1 MIENYIEEYCD
12 GFEFSQ
18 IEHFSQTVS
27 GIDINIDIFEAWK
40 EINGL
45 EHHRE
50 KAFVTLTKGEKT
62 YECMFYEEHSYE
74 HSFFPVTLK
83 GKSCLLFR
91 KTLYGFT
98 LLDTDTLTETY
109 NYMPENI
116 KNGEESFIITGVN
129 QLGELLIF
137 DGCYWAAPYECY
149 VYDYEEKLFA
159 NVSTALGVDSLEE
172 IRIKDGTLYLSGDVF
187 SDDDESKS
195 IQKTISVKE
204 LNRLI
209 SENGVKEI

>member
-1 MIENYIEEYCD
+1 MEEYIKGYCE

-18 IEHFSQTVS
+18 TEQIFQTVS

-45 EHHRE
+45 EHYRE

-62 YECMFYEEHSYE
+62 YECVFYDEHNYKYLFFSVTIKEKSY
-74 HSFFPVTLK
+74 
-83 GKSCLLFR
+83 LLFR

-109 NYMPENI
+109 NYIPENI

-149 VYDYEEKLFA
+149 VYDYEKKLFA
-159 NVSTALGVDSLEE
+159 NVSTALGADSLEE
-172 IRIKDGTLYLSGDVF
+172 IEIKDDTLYLSGDVF
-187 SDDDESKS
+187 SDDDESKR
-195 IQKTISVKE
+195 IQKTVSAKE
-204 LNRLI
+204 LDKLI

>member
-1 MIENYIEEYCD
+1 MEEYIKGYCED
-12 GFEFSQ
+12 FEFSQ
-18 IEHFSQTVS
+18 TEQIFQTVS

-45 EHHRE
+45 KHYRE
-50 KAFVTLTKGEKT
+50 KAFVALTKGEKT
-62 YECMFYEEHSYE
+62 YECVFYDEHNYKYLFFSVTIKEKSY
-74 HSFFPVTLK
+74 
-83 GKSCLLFR
+83 LLFR

-109 NYMPENI
+109 NYIPENI
-116 KNGEESFIITGVN
+116 KNGEESFIITWLN

-149 VYDYEEKLFA
+149 VYDYEKKLFA

-172 IRIKDGTLYLSGDVF
+172 IEIKDDTLYLSGDVF
-187 SDDDESKS
+187 SDDDESKR
-195 IQKTISVKE
+195 IQKTVSAKE
-204 LNRLI
+204 LDKLI